1 MASPATPDPLAV
13 REKLDEIVDPCSEA
27 RGTDISIVEMGL
39 LKRIEIDGGAVHIEL
54 RITSPSCMM
63 VGYFIEQA
71 TERVGALPGVEEVS
85 LATDAGLSWRD
96 DMMAAGAKE
105 RRRKHQAALAER
117 YRRDRDS
124 APRRAASLSED

>member
-1 MASPATPDPLAV
+1 MTEDPSPLAV
-13 REKLDEIVDPCSEA
+13 RERLDEIIDPCSEA

-39 LKRIEIDGGAVHIEL
+39 LKSIEIDNGAVHIEL

-71 TERVGALPGVEEVS
+71 QERVGTLPGIEAVT

-96 DMMAAGAKE
+96 EMMSDGAKE
-105 RRRKHQAALAER
+105 RRQKHQQALAER
-117 YRRDRDS
+117 YRQEQS
-124 APRRAASLSED
+124 TPTTPKISVSEN